1 MNASERIKIVRAAS
15 IAALAGNIVIC
26 ASKITAGLIW
36 RSLSV
41 LGDGIDSATDIT
53 MSIMALVVSF
63 IISRPSDKDHAW
75 GHQRAETIA
84 TLVLAFV
91 ILSAGLQLSIVS
103 VKKLALFVRTK
114 ESGAAPDLAAAAAA
128 AFSIA
133 GKIALAVNQ
142 YLLGKKADSPMI
154 QANAKNM
161 RNDVILSAS
170 VLTGLLFS
178 HFLKMP
184 ILDAVTAFTVSL
196 WIMKSGATIFI
207 ELNVELMDGNTDEM
221 LYGKLF
227 EAVKTVEG
235 ALHPHRARIRKMA
248 NLFDID
254 LDIEVDAGLSVY
266 EAHLIAEKVT
276 AAIKERIDNVYDVM
290 VHIEPYGFAGAD
302 PEAYGLCERDL
313 QSGGQ
318 V

>member
-1 MNASERIKIVRAAS
+1 
-15 IAALAGNIVIC
+15 
-26 ASKITAGLIW
+26 
-36 RSLSV
+36 
-41 LGDGIDSATDIT
+41 
-53 MSIMALVVSF
+53 
-63 IISRPSDKDHAW
+63 
-75 GHQRAETIA
+75 
-84 TLVLAFV
+84 
-91 ILSAGLQLSIVS
+91 
-103 VKKLALFVRTK
+103 
-114 ESGAAPDLAAAAAA
+114 
-128 AFSIA
+128 
-133 GKIALAVNQ
+133 
-142 YLLGKKADSPMI
+142 MI